1 MMHRFYALSTSF
13 AQRWGGPV
21 RKLPLDAGGSCPNR
35 DGTLGHG
42 GCVYC
47 NPAGSGTGLAGRGL
61 SLAAQ
66 WELWRNRLP
75 ARWRG
80 ARLMAYLQSYSVTH
94 RSPESLAALIEEA
107 ARLPGVSSLSCGT
120 RPDCLGEEHLALIA
134 AAPFAETWLEL
145 GLQSASDETLT
156 RLNRGHDA
164 ATFADAVRHAAAAGL
179 PVCAHLMAGLPG
191 EGIDDFLETI
201 EYVNALP
208 VAAVKFHNT
217 FVARGATLETWHAA
231 GTFAPMDRDVYVDAV
246 CQGLARLRSNV
257 VVQRLCADPAPGEL
271 VSPAWAADKASLLRD
286 IRARLEAHDLWQGAA
301 ADAPAGPPAWFSPDN
316 PPPEKKP

>member
-1 MMHRFYALSTSF
+1 
-13 AQRWGGPV
+13 
-21 RKLPLDAGGSCPNR
+21 
-35 DGTLGHG
+35 
-42 GCVYC
+42 
-47 NPAGSGTGLAGRGL
+47 
-61 SLAAQ
+61 
-66 WELWRNRLP
+66 
-75 ARWRG
+75 
-80 ARLMAYLQSYSVTH
+80 MAYLQSYSVTH